1 MDFIDEVASCLYVAL
16 FPRPLIRSEAL
27 ALNLLKE
34 RIAELHGNSNREAC
48 SDCNKEYIRGK
59 QVTLPSFGDK
69 FRLIMPAQTSALF
82 RPMRMASTTTE
93 QVANAHVVAER

>member
-1 MDFIDEVASCLYVAL
+1 MDSIDEVASYLCVAL
-16 FPRPLIRSEAL
+16 IHRPFKENKAL
-27 ALNLLKE
+27 ALTPVKE
-34 RIAELHGNSNREAC
+34 KIAELHGNSNREAC

-69 FRLIMPAQTSALF
+69 VRLMMPAQTSALF

-93 QVANAHVVAER
+93 QVANAHVVAEP